1 MLVKYCKE
9 HKMQY
14 RLASL
19 KCSLQQVSR
28 QMDGKIRGKK
38 KRWIKAKMENII
50 SEIHYK
56 GDNEWDE
63 EAKWC
68 VPSKL
73 IKIYSCKWVDML
85 NQ

>member
-1 MLVKYCKE
+1 
-9 HKMQY
+9 
-14 RLASL
+14 
-19 KCSLQQVSR
+19 
-28 QMDGKIRGKK
+28 
-38 KRWIKAKMENII
+38 MENII

-73 IKIYSCKWVDML
+73 VMIAV
-85 NQ
+85 NE